1 MAAALLPFQNRVT
14 QAYLNSDVA
23 FTSASTVY
31 STLRRESRQA
41 VANASE
47 TVDYPSRDQVK
58 NVLGQIDIVQTT
70 QPYKVNP
77 AEYDSTLAR
86 DRGPGLI
93 GNKRHQVQ
101 FDLAIFDTCITCVVI
116 LDLEGGLFDGETF
129 MVCVCVFVCVILD
142 LEGGLFDGETFMVY
156 VGVWVCVC
164 VCVRVGVG
172 VRVCVCAFVCAR
184 ACMWVCECARARV
197 CVSLSTWFLV

>member
-101 FDLAIFDTCITCVVI
+101 FDLAIFDKWWRSNRINPGDTKEQSFIYAAVFIDVWSRLVVAYPI
-116 LDLEGGLFDGETF
+116 ANKNAATLRRVVQQAWLHFGGF
-129 MVCVCVFVCVILD
+129 
-142 LEGGLFDGETFMVY
+142 
-156 VGVWVCVC
+156 
-164 VCVRVGVG
+164 
-172 VRVCVCAFVCAR
+172 
-184 ACMWVCECARARV
+184 
-197 CVSLSTWFLV
+197 